1 MNRDR
6 CVYIGTVIDC
16 IERIEHYTAGYS
28 FDDFSSDTKTQDAVI
43 RNLEVMG
50 QAIKDFGVEDLMA
63 DDPDT
68 PWEKVAGF
76 RNILAH
82 EYLSISL
89 SIVWEVVASHLSS
102 LKGAAQAVSRH
113 LDC

>member
-1 MNRDR
+1 MSRDR
-6 CVYIGTVIDC
+6 CIYIGTVIDC
-16 IERIEHYTAGYS
+16 IERIEHYTAGYT
-28 FDDFSSDTKTQDAVI
+28 FEDFSSDTKTQDAVI

-63 DDPDT
+63 DDPGT

-89 SIVWEVVASHLSS
+89 AIVWEVVASHLIQ
-102 LKGAAQAVSRH
+102 LKEAARVVSGH